1 MRAAVEPAPAGRPA
15 VEGQVESTLYLG
27 TATQAVV
34 RLKDGTAMSVLVP
47 NSDDAERQ
55 RLPGA
60 GAQVRL
66 TWADEHIHMVRETE
80 GGDPE

>member
-1 MRAAVEPAPAGRPA
+1 
-15 VEGQVESTLYLG
+15 
-27 TATQAVV
+27 VV
-34 RLKDGTAMSVLVP
+34 RLKDGTALTVLVP

-66 TWADEHIHMVRETE
+66 AWADEHIHMVREPA